1 MHKGVKCLDI
11 HTGRIFVSRDVVFDE
26 NIFPFKELHSNA
38 GALLCRD
45 ILLLDSSLHN
55 FEQEGELIDG
65 TILANPTNHPTLQVF
80 PEDLQQTGENLEE
93 NDVQYSLNDSY
104 MQSGEAENDTDREVD
119 ISTRSGSSS
128 LSGFNHTPSGGSP
141 SGSCTPVRA

>member
-11 HTGRIFVSRDVVFDE
+11 HTGRIFISRDVVFDE

-38 GALLCRD
+38 GALLRRD

-65 TILANPTNHPTLQVF
+65 TILANPTNHRTLQVF
-80 PEDLQQTGENLEE
+80 PEDLQQT
-93 NDVQYSLNDSY
+93 
-104 MQSGEAENDTDREVD
+104 
-119 ISTRSGSSS
+119 
-128 LSGFNHTPSGGSP
+128 
-141 SGSCTPVRA
+141 